1 MNPADELVV
10 AVGRHAARRADAAYA
25 EQRFVSSRARV
36 WQRLRQQ
43 RLALIAA
50 GYILLLCVVAIIG
63 SWIAPYGPMTGDL
76 RSTLQGPSVAHWLGT
91 DHLGRDILS
100 QIIYGTRLSMWAALE
115 AVIIAIILGVP
126 IGLIAGY
133 VGGKL
138 DRVVMWGVD
147 LIFALPP
154 IMVAFG
160 IIAILGTTLN
170 TVMAAVGLAF
180 STRFVRLT
188 RGMTLAE
195 REELYVDGARVGGLD
210 VWTIVSHHILP
221 NIAPALIAQAALQFG
236 GVLLIEAT
244 LSFLGIGASLE
255 QPSWGRLLSQS
266 RDYMEAYPFLAIP
279 SGAAIM
285 LAVLAFNLLGDG
297 LHIALGRDVSS
308 TFASLSAFGSA
319 RNLAERKTK
328 RRNATAEHVISSEA
342 RNLVVAARDFARQS
356 FDSTP
361 LRSGSPLE
369 MTAADKLQKP
379 ALAIQGLQVRF
390 PVAQNREI
398 TIVCDVS
405 LDLKPG
411 ETLGLVGESGSGK
424 SMTALAALGLVPAPG
439 WISQGS
445 IRLGGRELA
454 SLSDSALRRLRG
466 KEMAIVFQD
475 PFTSLNPSLTIE
487 TQLTDPLR
495 IHLGMSRREA
505 RERALDLLA
514 LVRLADP
521 RQRLS
526 EYPHQLSGGMAQ
538 RVGLARALACHPSV
552 LIADEPT
559 SALDVTVQ
567 GQILDL
573 LKDAQREFGM
583 AILFIT
589 HDWGIVAELC
599 DRVAVMYAGEI
610 VETGKVNE
618 VFARPRHPYTRALLA
633 TLPGL
638 VLSEAEG
645 LERGGKMTVIPGIVP
660 RTQDLPK
667 GCRFH
672 PRCPL
677 AVVACRRN
685 PVPLTPVGEGR
696 QARCIRAGERDLLQ

>member
-1 MNPADELVV
+1 MAKPREVS
-10 AVGRHAARRADAAYA
+10 RR
-25 EQRFVSSRARV
+25 SRV

-43 RLALIAA
+43 RLALVAA
-50 GYILLLCVVAIIG
+50 GYILALYLVAVIG
-63 SWIAPYGPMTGDL
+63 PWIAPYGPMTGDL
-76 RSTLQGPSVAHWLGT
+76 WSTLQGPSVAHWFGT

-115 AVIIAIILGVP
+115 AVLIAILLGVP
-126 IGLIAGY
+126 IGLLAGY
-133 VGGKL
+133 IGGKL
-138 DRVVMWGVD
+138 DRAVMWVVD

-154 IMVAFG
+154 IMVALG
-160 IIAILGTTLN
+160 IIAILGTSLD
-170 TVMAAVGLAF
+170 TVMIAVGLAF
-180 STRFVRLT
+180 STRFIRLT

-236 GVLLIEAT
+236 GVILIEAT

-255 QPSWGRLLSQS
+255 QPSWGRLLAQS
-266 RDYMEAYPFLAIP
+266 RDYMDAYPLLAIP

-297 LHIALGRDVSS
+297 LHTALGRDTMVASS
-308 TFASLSAFGSA
+308 RG
-319 RNLAERKTK
+319 R
-328 RRNATAEHVISSEA
+328 
-342 RNLVVAARDFARQS
+342 VVAPP
-356 FDSTP
+356 TI
-361 LRSGSPLE
+361 RSHDHATTRLE
-369 MTAADKLQKP
+369 NAP
-379 ALAIQGLQVRF
+379 ALAIQGLEVRF
-390 PVAQNREI
+390 PGAPSTSVQKNREI
-398 TIVCDVS
+398 AVVCDVS
-405 LDLKPG
+405 LDLKSG

-424 SMTALAALGLVPAPG
+424 SMTALAAMGLVPAPG

-454 SLSDSALRRLRG
+454 SLSDAEMRRLRG
-466 KEMAIVFQD
+466 KEMSIVFQD

-495 IHLGMSRREA
+495 VHLGLNARQA
-505 RERALDLLA
+505 RERVLELLA
-514 LVRLADP
+514 LVQLPDP
-521 RQRLS
+521 QRRLS

-538 RVGLARALACHPSV
+538 RVGLARALACQPGV

-573 LKDAQREFGM
+573 LKDAQRKFGM

-610 VETGKVNE
+610 VETGKTDE

-638 VLSEAEG
+638 
-645 LERGGKMTVIPGIVP
+645 ERAGRIDVIPGSIP
-660 RTQDLPK
+660 QPQDWPK
-667 GCRFH
+667 GCHFH
-672 PRCPL
+672 PRCSL
-677 AVVACRRN
+677 AIPACSRN
-685 PVPLTPVGEGR
+685 PVLLTSVGDDR
-696 QARCIRAGERDLLQ
+696 QACPERSRRVRCIRAGEEGLLQ

>member
-1 MNPADELVV
+1 MT
-10 AVGRHAARRADAAYA
+10 DAAKP
-25 EQRFVSSRARV
+25 RGVSGQARV
-36 WQRLRQQ
+36 WWRLRQQ

-50 GYILLLCVVAIIG
+50 GYILLLYVVAIIG
-63 SWIAPYGPMTGDL
+63 PWIAPYGPMTGDL
-76 RSTLQGPSVAHWLGT
+76 RSTLQGPSIAHWLGT

-115 AVIIAIILGVP
+115 AVLIAIILGVP
-126 IGLIAGY
+126 IGLLAGY

-138 DRVVMWGVD
+138 DRAVMWAVD

-154 IMVAFG
+154 IMVALG
-160 IIAILGTTLN
+160 IIAVLGTTLD
-170 TVMAAVGLAF
+170 TVMAAVGFAF

-188 RGMTLAE
+188 RGMTLTE

-266 RDYMEAYPFLAIP
+266 RDYMDAYPFLAIP

-297 LHIALGRDVSS
+297 LHTALGRDTIV
-308 TFASLSAFGSA
+308 AK
-319 RNLAERKTK
+319 RKTK
-328 RRNATAEHVISSEA
+328 RRKGDTETQRHGDGSNA
-342 RNLVVAARDFARQS
+342 
-356 FDSTP
+356 
-361 LRSGSPLE
+361 RSLIKTN
-369 MTAADKLQKP
+369 MT

-390 PVAQNREI
+390 PGAQNREI
-398 TIVCDVS
+398 EIVCDVS
-405 LDLKPG
+405 LDLKSG

-424 SMTALAALGLVPAPG
+424 SMTALATLGLVPAPG
-439 WISQGS
+439 WISNGS
-445 IRLGGRELA
+445 VQLGGRELTT
-454 SLSDSALRRLRG
+454 LPDSELRRLRG
-466 KEMAIVFQD
+466 KEMSIVFQD
-475 PFTSLNPSLTIE
+475 SFTSLNPSLTIE

-495 IHLGMSRREA
+495 AHLGLNSRQA
-505 RERALDLLA
+505 RERALELLA
-514 LVRLADP
+514 LVQLPDPQRRLN
-521 RQRLS
+521 

-538 RVGLARALACHPSV
+538 RVGLARALACQPSV

-573 LKDAQREFGM
+573 LKDAQRKFGM

-610 VETGKVNE
+610 VETGKVDG
-618 VFARPRHPYTRALLA
+618 VFAHPRHPYTRALLA

-638 VLSEAEG
+638 DRTGTRSVP
-645 LERGGKMTVIPGIVP
+645 VIPGVVP
-660 RTQDLPK
+660 PPQDWHK
-667 GCRFH
+667 GCHFY
-672 PRCPL
+672 PRCAL
-677 AVVACRRN
+677 AIPACNRN
-685 PVPLTPVGEGR
+685 PVPLTSVGDDR
-696 QARCIRAGERDLLQ
+696 QTRCVRAGEEGLW

>member
-1 MNPADELVV
+1 VAEPQGKVVVNRVDEFGVV
-10 AVGRHAARRADAAYA
+10 AD
-25 EQRFVSSRARV
+25 QRVVSLPKIVEHPVETDLAKPREVSRRARV
-36 WQRLRQQ
+36 WQRLLQQ

-50 GYILLLCVVAIIG
+50 GYILMLYVVAIMG
-63 SWIAPYGPMTGDL
+63 PWIAPYGPMIGDL
-76 RSTLQGPSVAHWLGT
+76 RSTLQGPSIAHWFGT

-100 QIIYGTRLSMWAALE
+100 QLIYGTRLSMWAALE
-115 AVIIAIILGVP
+115 AVTIAILLGVP
-126 IGLIAGY
+126 VGLLAGY

-154 IMVAFG
+154 IMVALG
-160 IIAILGTTLN
+160 IIAVLGSTLD
-170 TVMAAVGLAF
+170 TVMIAIGLAF

-210 VWTIVSHHILP
+210 VWSIVSRHILP

-266 RDYMEAYPFLAIP
+266 RDYMDAYPYLAIP

-297 LHIALGRDVSS
+297 LHTALGRDTIVAKRKITRRKRDPETRRPGDGSD
-308 TFASLSAFGSA
+308 AQSLI
-319 RNLAERKTK
+319 KT
-328 RRNATAEHVISSEA
+328 N
-342 RNLVVAARDFARQS
+342 
-356 FDSTP
+356 
-361 LRSGSPLE
+361 
-369 MTAADKLQKP
+369 MT
-379 ALAIQGLQVRF
+379 ALAIQNLEVRF
-390 PVAQNREI
+390 PGTQDNETLV
-398 TIVCDVS
+398 VCDVS

-424 SMTALAALGLVPAPG
+424 SMTALAAMGLVPAPG
-439 WISQGS
+439 RISQGS
-445 IRLGGRELA
+445 IRLGGRELT
-454 SLSDSALRRLRG
+454 SLSDAELRRLRG
-466 KEMAIVFQD
+466 KEMSIVFQD

-487 TQLTDPLR
+487 TQLVDPLR
-495 IHLGMSRREA
+495 IHLGLNSRQA
-505 RERALDLLA
+505 RERALELLA
-514 LVRLADP
+514 LVQLPNPQRRLN
-521 RQRLS
+521 

-538 RVGLARALACHPSV
+538 RVGLARALACQPSV

-573 LKDAQREFGM
+573 LKDAQHKFGM
-583 AILFIT
+583 AMLFIT

-610 VETGKVNE
+610 VETGKVDD
-618 VFARPRHPYTRALLA
+618 VFAHPRHPYTRALLA
-633 TLPGL
+633 TLP
-638 VLSEAEG
+638 E
-645 LERGGKMTVIPGIVP
+645 LERTGRIPLIQGSVP
-660 RTQDLPK
+660 PAQDWPK
-667 GCRFH
+667 GCHFY
-672 PRCPL
+672 PRCSL
-677 AVVACRRN
+677 AIPACNRN
-685 PVPLTPVGEGR
+685 PILLTSVGDDR
-696 QARCIRAGERDLLQ
+696 QARCIRAGEEGLLQ

>member
-1 MNPADELVV
+1 MAEPEGKVGVSRVDEFGGFVDQRV
-10 AVGRHAARRADAAYA
+10 APLTTLRVAEHPVETDVAEPSEGLRRT
-25 EQRFVSSRARV
+25 RV

-50 GYILLLCVVAIIG
+50 GYILLLCVVAIVG
-63 SWIAPYGPMTGDL
+63 PWLAPYGPMTGDL
-76 RSTLQGPSVAHWLGT
+76 RSTLQGPSIAHWLGT

-100 QIIYGTRLSMWAALE
+100 QIIYGTRLSMWAAFE
-115 AVIIAIILGVP
+115 AVLIAIILGVP
-126 IGLIAGY
+126 IGLVAGY

-138 DRVVMWGVD
+138 DRVIMWGVD
-147 LIFALPP
+147 LVFALPP
-154 IMVAFG
+154 IMVALG
-160 IIAILGTTLN
+160 IIAVLGTTLN

-188 RGMTLAE
+188 RGMTLTE

-297 LHIALGRDVSS
+297 LHTALGRDTIV
-308 TFASLSAFGSA
+308 
-319 RNLAERKTK
+319 AERKTK
-328 RRNATAEHVISSEA
+328 RRNTTAEGVIA
-342 RNLVVAARDFARQS
+342 RSAQRLRAVCAWQSNLQFARWGLLRQKPPRNDRGKFLSGGASNLVVAPR
-356 FDSTP
+356 
-361 LRSGSPLE
+361 E
-369 MTAADKLQKP
+369 MTATDKLQEP

-390 PVAQNREI
+390 PGTQDNEI
-398 TIVCDVS
+398 VIVCDVS
-405 LDLKPG
+405 LYLKPC

-424 SMTALAALGLVPAPG
+424 SMTALAAMGLVPAPG

-445 IRLGGRELA
+445 IRLGARELT
-454 SLSDSALRRLRG
+454 SLSDSEMRRLRG
-466 KEMAIVFQD
+466 KEMSIVFQD

-495 IHLGMSRREA
+495 IHLGLNLRQA
-505 RERALDLLA
+505 RERALELLA
-514 LVRLADP
+514 LVQLADP
-521 RQRLS
+521 QRRMS

-538 RVGLARALACHPSV
+538 RVGLARALACRPSV

-573 LKDAQREFGM
+573 LKDAQRKFGM
-583 AILFIT
+583 AMLFIT

-599 DRVAVMYAGEI
+599 DRVAVMYAGE
-610 VETGKVNE
+610 
-618 VFARPRHPYTRALLA
+618 
-633 TLPGL
+633 
-638 VLSEAEG
+638 
-645 LERGGKMTVIPGIVP
+645 
-660 RTQDLPK
+660 
-667 GCRFH
+667 
-672 PRCPL
+672 
-677 AVVACRRN
+677 
-685 PVPLTPVGEGR
+685 
-696 QARCIRAGERDLLQ
+696 

>member
-1 MNPADELVV
+1 
-10 AVGRHAARRADAAYA
+10 
-25 EQRFVSSRARV
+25 
-36 WQRLRQQ
+36 
-43 RLALIAA
+43 
-50 GYILLLCVVAIIG
+50 
-63 SWIAPYGPMTGDL
+63 
-76 RSTLQGPSVAHWLGT
+76 
-91 DHLGRDILS
+91 
-100 QIIYGTRLSMWAALE
+100 MWAALE
-115 AVIIAIILGVP
+115 AVAIAIILGVP

-138 DRVVMWGVD
+138 DRAVMWIVD
-147 LIFALPP
+147 IIFALPP
-154 IMVAFG
+154 IMVALG
-160 IIAILGTTLN
+160 IIAILGTTLD
-170 TVMAAVGLAF
+170 TVMIAVGLAF
-180 STRFVRLT
+180 STRFIRLT

-210 VWTIVSHHILP
+210 VWTIVAHHILP

-266 RDYMEAYPFLAIP
+266 RDYMDAYPLLAIP

-297 LHIALGRDVSS
+297 LHTALGRDV
-308 TFASLSAFGSA
+308 ASGAT
-319 RNLAERKTK
+319 RTTK
-328 RRNATAEHVISSEA
+328 RRRGDTETRRHGDDSNAQSLVKT
-342 RNLVVAARDFARQS
+342 NL
-356 FDSTP
+356 P
-361 LRSGSPLE
+361 
-369 MTAADKLQKP
+369 M
-379 ALAIQGLQVRF
+379 LAIQNLQVRF
-390 PVAQNREI
+390 PGSQNNEI
-398 TIVCDVS
+398 AVVCDVS

-424 SMTALAALGLVPAPG
+424 SMTALATLGLVPAPG
-439 WISQGS
+439 WIGNGS
-445 IRLGGRELA
+445 IRLGGRELTA
-454 SLSDSALRRLRG
+454 LPDSELRRLRG
-466 KEMAIVFQD
+466 KETSIVFQD

-495 IHLGMSRREA
+495 IHLGMNA
-505 RERALDLLA
+505 RQARDRALELLA
-514 LVRLADP
+514 LMQLPDPPRRL
-521 RQRLS
+521 R

-538 RVGLARALACHPSV
+538 RVGLARALACQPSV

-573 LKDAQREFGM
+573 LKDAQKKFGM

-610 VETGKVNE
+610 VETGKVDE

-638 VLSEAEG
+638 DRTGARRVP
-645 LERGGKMTVIPGIVP
+645 VIPGTVP
-660 RTQDLPK
+660 PPQDWNL
-667 GCRFH
+667 GCHFY
-672 PRCPL
+672 PRCAL
-677 AVVACRRN
+677 AIPACNRN
-685 PVPLTPVGEGR
+685 PVPLTLFGDDR
-696 QARCIRAGERDLLQ
+696 QARCVRAGEEGLRQ